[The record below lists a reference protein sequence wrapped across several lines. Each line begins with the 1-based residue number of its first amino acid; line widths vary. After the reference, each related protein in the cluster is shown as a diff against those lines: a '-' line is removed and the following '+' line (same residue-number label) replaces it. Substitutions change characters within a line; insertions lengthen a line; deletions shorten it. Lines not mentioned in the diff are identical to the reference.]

1 MKQYDYIIAGAGAA
15 GLTLAYVSRIKQ
27 DLKKSILIIDR
38 EDKSKN
44 DRTWCFWEKNENLF
58 EDLVYKSWQKATYAG
73 TGFKQTF
80 DIAPYTYKQI
90 RGIDFYKHIKQLLKD
105 DDLVTW
111 VKEDIQTINPNGTV
125 ITDGGSYQG
134 ELVFDSTFNAAVLSK
149 SKATTLLQHF
159 QGYVIETKQ
168 DHFNPEE
175 CTYMDFT
182 VDQEGDCR
190 FGYILPI
197 DPRKALVE
205 YTLFS
210 NELLKKEAY
219 KTRLEAY
226 IKRLGIT
233 EYEII
238 EDEFGIIPMTDHS
251 FEMRA
256 SDHVIRIGINGG
268 FAKPSTGYTFLR
280 GQKIIIKM
288 VENLAKGQDAL
299 KNLPFQKSK
308 FKKYDATLLNVLA
321 SGKFTGDQVFTPMF
335 KKNGAKAFF
344 KFLDEETSLAE
355 ELKIMSSTPILD
367 FGAAFIK
374 SMLK

>member
-1 MKQYDYIIAGAGAA
+1 MKQYDYIVAGAGAA

-44 DRTWCFWEKNENLF
+44 DRTWSFWEKNENLF
-58 EDLVYKSWQKATYAG
+58 EDIVYKSWQKATYAG

-80 DIAPYTYKQI
+80 DIAPYAYKQI
-90 RGIDFYKHIKQLLKD
+90 RGIDFYEHIKQSLQSD
-105 DDLVTW
+105 SLVTW
-111 VKEDIQTINPNGTV
+111 IKEDIQEITPNGTV
-125 ITDGGSYQG
+125 VTDCGSYQG
-134 ELVFDSTFNAAVLSK
+134 ELVFDSTFDAQVLSN

-168 DHFNPEE
+168 AHFNPEE

-182 VDQEGDCR
+182 LNQEGDCR
-190 FGYILPI
+190 FGYVLPI
-197 DPRKALVE
+197 DAHSALVE

-210 NELLKKEAY
+210 KELLEKEAY
-219 KTRLEAY
+219 KVRLEAY

-233 EYEII
+233 EYQVI
-238 EDEFGIIPMTDHS
+238 EEEFGIIPMTDHS

-280 GQKIIIKM
+280 GQKIILKM
-288 VENLAKGQDAL
+288 VENLAKGIDPL
-299 KNLPFQKSK
+299 KHLPFQKSR

-321 SGKFTGDQVFTPMF
+321 SGKFTGDEVFTPMF